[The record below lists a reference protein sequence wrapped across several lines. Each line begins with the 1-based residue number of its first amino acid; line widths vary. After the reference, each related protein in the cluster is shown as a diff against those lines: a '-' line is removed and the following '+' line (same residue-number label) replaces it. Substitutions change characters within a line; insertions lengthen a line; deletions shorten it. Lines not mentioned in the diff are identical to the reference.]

1 MNFRN
6 AGVRRCSRSIVR
18 TLNAMTCVAAFAL
31 LGLASGRVHADEGE
45 TFPAYRSELQVDGT
59 IRMWGHGSLEKD
71 YIGGLVKSWEAGF
84 RQFHPKVRFETTLR
98 GDLTAIGGLYT
109 GAADMALMER
119 APTAIELD
127 AYQPIFKRDPFEISI
142 ATGSLDVADHAAAL
156 VIFVNRDNPL
166 RRLTLTQLDAVF
178 DADHRR
184 GPNSVRTWGEL
195 GLSGEWARHPINA
208 YIPAIESDTSQYFE
222 KAVMGGSQ
230 KWSANLHEFRDIRKP
245 GSDAIGSG
253 QQIADALAKDRYGI
267 AIATLP
273 LKNPRVRPLALAQ
286 HDGGVY
292 YEPTRESVAQRRYP
306 LTRTVSIF
314 INRTEGQSI
323 EPNLKEY
330 LHYLLSGSGQLAITR
345 DGGYFALPPE
355 IALQEWSKL
364 K

>member
-1 MNFRN
+1 
-6 AGVRRCSRSIVR
+6 
-18 TLNAMTCVAAFAL
+18 MTCVAAFAL
-31 LGLASGRVHADEGE
+31 LSLTSGWAHAEGSE
-45 TFPAYRSELQVDGT
+45 TLPAYRSELPVDGT
-59 IRMWGHGSLEKD
+59 IRTWGHGSLGKD
-71 YIGGLVKSWEAGF
+71 YIGGLVKSWEVGF
-84 RQFHPKVRFETTLR
+84 RQFHPKISFETTLR

-156 VIFVNRDNPL
+156 VIFVNGDNPL
-166 RRLTLTQLDAVF
+166 RHLTLIQLDAVF

-184 GPNSVRTWGEL
+184 SPTSVRTWGEL
-195 GLSGEWARHPINA
+195 GLTGEWARHPINA
-208 YIPAIESDTSQYFE
+208 YIPAIESDASQYFE

-230 KWSANLHEFRDIRKP
+230 KWSADLHEFRDLRIP
-245 GSDAIGSG
+245 DGGTIDTG

-273 LKNPRVRPLALAQ
+273 LKNPGVRPLALAQ
-286 HDGGVY
+286 QEGGTY
-292 YEPTRESVAQRRYP
+292 YDPTRETVAQRKYP

-314 INRTEGQSI
+314 INHAEGQPI
-323 EPNLKEY
+323 APNLKEY
-330 LHYLLSGSGQLAITR
+330 LHYLLSGSGQLDITS

-355 IALQEWSKL
+355 IALQEWDEL